1 MTQKED
7 RRVTRTKKLLR
18 NALVEL
24 ILEKGYGAIT
34 VQDILDRADVG
45 RSTFYAHFNSKDDLL
60 VGDAPYFHIIM
71 DDVQEAGTEAELIPS
86 FLDMFEHV
94 AEQRR
99 LFRALVAGE
108 GVNLVQEAAQKY
120 LYTTLEARLNW
131 FAEQGRPI
139 PLPVPVLAHFLTGG
153 LMSLLIWW
161 LDAET
166 PYSPAEINEMFL
178 EMAHNTA
185 VSNNNLP

>member
-1 MTQKED
+1 MTPTED
-7 RRVTRTKKLLR
+7 RRVTRTKRLLR

-71 DDVQEAGTEAELIPS
+71 DDLEEAGTEPELVPS

-94 AEQRR
+94 AEQQQ
-99 LFRALVAGE
+99 LFRALVVGE
-108 GVNLVQEAAQKY
+108 GVNLVTEAVQKH
-120 LYTTLEARLNW
+120 LYTTFEERFNRLT
-131 FAEQGRPI
+131 ERGREI
-139 PLPVPVLAHFLTGG
+139 PFPAPALAHYLTGG
-153 LMSLLIWW
+153 LMSLLKWW
-161 LDAET
+161 LDAGMR
-166 PYSPAEINEMFL
+166 YSPVEINEMFL
-178 EMAHNTA
+178 RMARNTA
-185 VSNNNLP
+185 VS